1 MHHVGYKQWVTV
13 NAISLCMC
21 IWACM
26 FSSLFFLFWVVV
38 CREGGGVRGGWET
51 EMRMQYGN
59 NKDSWLHLVVAT
71 TTPMNNTDK
80 FLVLTVLLQDA
91 RHANL
96 FIVSTGSFFNKHV

>member
-1 MHHVGYKQWVTV
+1 MLSLYVCAYGRVCSVLCSFYFGLLFVG
-13 NAISLCMC
+13 
-21 IWACM
+21 
-26 FSSLFFLFWVVV
+26 
-38 CREGGGVRGGWET
+38 RGGGVRGGWET

>member
-1 MHHVGYKQWVTV
+1 MYVHMGVYVQFFV
-13 NAISLCMC
+13 
-21 IWACM
+21 
-26 FSSLFFLFWVVV
+26 LFILGCCLWGG
-38 CREGGGVRGGWET
+38 GGGVRGGWET

>member
-1 MHHVGYKQWVTV
+1 MYVHMGVYVQFFV
-13 NAISLCMC
+13 
-21 IWACM
+21 
-26 FSSLFFLFWVVV
+26 LFILGCCLW
-38 CREGGGVRGGWET
+38 GGGGGRVRGGWET

>member
-1 MHHVGYKQWVTV
+1 MYVHMGVYVQFFV
-13 NAISLCMC
+13 
-21 IWACM
+21 
-26 FSSLFFLFWVVV
+26 LFILGCCLW
-38 CREGGGVRGGWET
+38 GGGGGGWET